1 MHESSPESLRTDQR
15 LTLEEQQAVLILATR
30 LQQEYDE
37 GATLADLILMG
48 QEAGL
53 SREAVEEAF
62 RRVTTQPSESTQR
75 IRMGRA
81 FSRELVAVLL
91 TNIWALVTWA
101 GVLLLPISE
110 TLGMVGVASTFFI
123 FPLMV
128 GLLVRRP
135 WVAGALAAC
144 VSLNLMIAFTV
155 RLGFPQSAGAREDL
169 LIFFLPILLALVV
182 SGIHRLWTNRA
193 QPGTATEPRS
203 LPL

>member
-1 MHESSPESLRTDQR
+1 M
-15 LTLEEQQAVLILATR
+15 LASR
-30 LQQEYDE
+30 LQQEYDG
-37 GATLADLILMG
+37 GATLADLIVMG

-75 IRMGRA
+75 MRMGRNL
-81 FSRELVAVLL
+81 SHELMAVLL
-91 TNIWALVTWA
+91 TNIWALLTWA
-101 GVLLLPISE
+101 GVLFLPISE
-110 TLGMVGVASTFFI
+110 TLGMVAVASTFFFF

-169 LIFFLPILLALVV
+169 LIFFLPILLAVVV
-182 SGIHRLWTNRA
+182 SGIHRLWTKRD
-193 QPGTATEPRS
+193 QPGTATGPSS
-203 LPL
+203 LSF